1 MKISQIRRIDLIHEL
16 LHPSLVGEGSL
27 GALLLR
33 DVVLERLEARP
44 QLALVEEH
52 VGRGAPRRHRH
63 PDAAAPA
70 RHKEDYLFLTTK
82 ASARHID
89 IYLISYHCHM
99 PSNKRGSCTDL
110 RVRQSWRRE
119 ISNPLGSV
127 IVSHDTRV
135 LCYAFWKWNHTAFT
149 K

>member
-1 MKISQIRRIDLIHEL
+1 MKRSQIRGINLTHEL
-16 LHPSLVGEGSL
+16 LHASLVGEGSL

-70 RHKEDYLFLTTK
+70 RPKVNY
-82 ASARHID
+82 
-89 IYLISYHCHM
+89 
-99 PSNKRGSCTDL
+99 
-110 RVRQSWRRE
+110 
-119 ISNPLGSV
+119 
-127 IVSHDTRV
+127 
-135 LCYAFWKWNHTAFT
+135 
-149 K
+149 